1 MPSIINASSSGSGGI
16 VQTADASGVLQL
28 QSNGTTA
35 LTVSGSTVTFAGA
48 PSLPAGS
55 ITQASLASG
64 VAGTGPAFSA
74 YMSTTQSITTS
85 VWTKAQFNAEF
96 FDTNSNYDTTNYR
109 FTPTVAGYYAVNY
122 ALSFTTG
129 AATGLYS
136 GIYKNGSRIR
146 YVVAYGGSNALDD
159 WTTSGANLLYMN
171 GTTDYIECWGLQV
184 SGTPAFNGG
193 VEVAWFE
200 ASLVRAA

>member
-1 MPSIINASSSGSGGI
+1 MASIINASSTGSGGI

-35 LTVSGSTVTFAGA
+35 LTVSGSTVTFAA
-48 PSLPAGS
+48 QPAG
-55 ITQASLASG
+55 TF
-64 VAGTGPAFSA
+64 AGTGPAFSA

-122 ALSFTTG
+122 ALSFTAG